1 MRRDWGVGM
10 EMTIPGVMAVALASI
25 AVSMLVLWLISI
37 PLKDVSFI
45 DCFWPIGFL
54 VVTTSIYVVF
64 RPSGANALILL
75 ILCAVWSL
83 RLGVYLFARWRREGI
98 DGRYQA
104 LVNKAQGNVHLFTLR
119 KVFMLQGG
127 MMFVVSLPL
136 QLGQLPGE
144 VWLGPQLLGLGPLVW
159 LGSALALL
167 GIVFESVG
175 DAQLARFKANPANH
189 GTVLDTGLWRYTRH
203 PNYFGDCCVFWGFYL
218 IACDNGVG
226 ALSLPGALVITW
238 LLTRWSGAALL
249 ERRMQ
254 RSKPEYAD
262 YVRRT
267 PAFIP
272 GKPGT

>member
-1 MRRDWGVGM
+1 M
-10 EMTIPGVMAVALASI
+10 EMSIPTVMGVALGAI
-25 AVSMLVLWLISI
+25 AVSMLALWLISI
-37 PLKDVSFI
+37 PLQDVSFI

-54 VVTTSIYVVF
+54 VVTAAVYLVF
-64 RPSGANALILL
+64 QPANPNALILL
-75 ILCAVWSL
+75 LLCAVWSL
-83 RLGVYLFARWRREGI
+83 RLGIYLFSRWRREGM

-104 LVNKAQGNVHLFTLR
+104 LVNKAEGNVHLFTLR

-127 MMFVVSLPL
+127 MMFIVSLPL
-136 QLGQLPGE
+136 QLGQLPNDPP
-144 VWLGPQLLGLGPLVW
+144 WLAVQMLGVSPLVW
-159 LGSALALL
+159 LGIALALL
-167 GIVFESVG
+167 GIIFETVG
-175 DAQLARFKANPANH
+175 DAQLARFKADPANE

-218 IACDNGVG
+218 IACDNGIG

-272 GKPGT
+272 GAPKSPQG